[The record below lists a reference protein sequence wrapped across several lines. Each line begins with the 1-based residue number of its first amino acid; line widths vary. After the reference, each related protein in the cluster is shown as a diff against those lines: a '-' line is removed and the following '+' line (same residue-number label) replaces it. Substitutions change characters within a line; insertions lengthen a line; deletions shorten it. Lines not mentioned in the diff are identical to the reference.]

1 MIQKGK
7 DRHFISLEIINFGKI
22 MKMII
27 THMVA
32 SYTHTYI
39 AICTRKYIEIKN
51 KIPAYAD
58 ENTQS
63 DIISFSNARRAAR

>member
-1 MIQKGK
+1 MIPKGK
-7 DRHFISLEIINFGKI
+7 DRHFISWEIINFGKI

-27 THMVA
+27 THMIA

-39 AICTRKYIEIKN
+39 AVCIRMYIEIKK

-58 ENTQS
+58 DNTQS
-63 DIISFSNARRAAR
+63 DIISISNVRRAAR